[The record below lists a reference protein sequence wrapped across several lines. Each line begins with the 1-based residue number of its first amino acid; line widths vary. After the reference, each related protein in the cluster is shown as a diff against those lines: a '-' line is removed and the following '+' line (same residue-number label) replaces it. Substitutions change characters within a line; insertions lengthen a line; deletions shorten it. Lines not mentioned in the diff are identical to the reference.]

1 MGSKKRSSWS
11 KQKAE
16 FNASLGGMDN
26 LFASEGKRQQKN
38 RAEKMQH
45 YARKPAS
52 RKIATQANRTQK
64 PQLPHV
70 QAMELPACTPI
81 AALIATAGTLPL
93 SQNENSNPSVILAEP
108 TNPIID

>member
-16 FNASLGGMDN
+16 LNASLGGMDN
-26 LFASEGKRQQKN
+26 LFASEGKRQQK
-38 RAEKMQH
+38 QH

-52 RKIATQANRTQK
+52 RKIATRANRTQK
-64 PQLPHV
+64 PQLPHM

>member
-26 LFASEGKRQQKN
+26 LFASEGKRRQKN
-38 RAEKMQH
+38 RAEKE
-45 YARKPAS
+45 AALKPAS

-93 SQNENSNPSVILAEP
+93 SQNENSNPSLILAEP

>member
-26 LFASEGKRQQKN
+26 LFASEGKRQ
-38 RAEKMQH
+38 
-45 YARKPAS
+45 
-52 RKIATQANRTQK
+52 TQK

>member
-38 RAEKMQH
+38 RAEKE
-45 YARKPAS
+45 AALRKKACES
-52 RKIATQANRTQK
+52 KNRYTSK
-64 PQLPHV
+64 SD
-70 QAMELPACTPI
+70 AEAAITSCCTPI

>member
-38 RAEKMQH
+38 RAEKE
-45 YARKPAS
+45 AALRKKACES
-52 RKIATQANRTQK
+52 KNATRANRTQK

-93 SQNENSNPSVILAEP
+93 NQNENSNPSVILAEP

>member
-26 LFASEGKRQQKN
+26 LFVSKKTVL
-38 RAEKMQH
+38 KKKQH

-93 SQNENSNPSVILAEP
+93 SQNENSNPSVILVEP

>member
-26 LFASEGKRQQKN
+26 LFASEGKRQK
-38 RAEKMQH
+38 QH

>member
-38 RAEKMQH
+38 RAEKE
-45 YARKPAS
+45 AALRKKACESKNRYTSKSDAS
-52 RKIATQANRTQK
+52 RNYLMCKLWNYR
-64 PQLPHV
+64 L
-70 QAMELPACTPI
+70 
-81 AALIATAGTLPL
+81 ALLSLPL
-93 SQNENSNPSVILAEP
+93 LQRLAP
-108 TNPIID
+108 YL